1 MGAGIAETKNIH
13 MAIVAI
19 VGKHLQCVPTANGWK
34 LQTRQV
40 D

>member
-1 MGAGIAETKNIH
+1 